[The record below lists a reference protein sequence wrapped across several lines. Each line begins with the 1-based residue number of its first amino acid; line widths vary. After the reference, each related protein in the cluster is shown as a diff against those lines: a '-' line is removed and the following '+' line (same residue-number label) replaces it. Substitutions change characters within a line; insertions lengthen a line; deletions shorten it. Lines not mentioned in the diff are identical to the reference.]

1 MAFKTVVVQS
11 LLLATALLASARAFA
26 DDAPVEKPAVD
37 RPALPQPS
45 PSTPEPASGSG
56 QKNQS
61 SGRSSSGSQPS
72 RQTKHSEGAASGA
85 NAQTGGGGNSR
96 GIFPYLAVGPGV
108 LIGLSGGPD
117 FERTNP
123 ALTGAFGVEFP
134 VAPATG
140 LALELNGD
148 VELAA
153 SADRGTYTALLV
165 RARLGRML
173 TPRNRL
179 WGAAGLGSAGYQSGS
194 LAFGLAG
201 GTSLMLVP
209 KFGLDFSAN
218 LGLLSSSSTR
228 INGVPADYP
237 GGAVLLIAVRA
248 LFELHR

>member
-1 MAFKTVVVQS
+1 MGLKRAILQS
-11 LLLATALLASARAFA
+11 MLTAASVLATPCAFA

-45 PSTPEPASGSG
+45 PSTPAASSGSG
-56 QKNQS
+56 QNQG
-61 SGRSSSGSQPS
+61 SGRSSSGSQAAH
-72 RQTKHSEGAASGA
+72 QTKRSDGAAAGA
-85 NAQTGGGGNSR
+85 NAQTAGGGNTR

-123 ALTGAFGVEFP
+123 AITGAFGLEIP
-134 VAPATG
+134 VTRATG
-140 LALELNGD
+140 LAFELNGD
-148 VELAA
+148 LELAA

-179 WGAAGLGSAGYQSGS
+179 WGAVGLGSAGYQNSS
-194 LAFGLAG
+194 FAFNLAA

-209 KFGLDFSAN
+209 K
-218 LGLLSSSSTR
+218 
-228 INGVPADYP
+228 
-237 GGAVLLIAVRA
+237 
-248 LFELHR
+248 